1 MMFVAQG
8 LIRKISVGDLKN
20 GITYVVGQPVFGG
33 RAEIT
38 EIRLDV
44 DGSTARGCAK
54 YDVLVMKVGSDVSR
68 LWKSFEDMKVAVEYE
83 LEEAKDV
90 ETEE

>member
-1 MMFVAQG
+1 MIFVAQG
-8 LIRKISVGDLKN
+8 LIRKVSVGDLKN

-44 DGSTARGCAK
+44 DGSMARGCAK
-54 YDVLVMKVGSDVSR
+54 YDILVMKSGADVSR
-68 LWKSFEDMKVAVEYE
+68 LWKSFEGMSVAVEYE
-83 LEEAKDV
+83 LEEVTDV
-90 ETEE
+90 EA